1 MKILFVCSGNT
12 CRSPMA
18 EELARVKFADK
29 QLNIEEVASAGIY
42 CGFGEQ
48 ISQNAQTVLEERGIT
63 SYHLSQ
69 PVTRTLADSY
79 DLIVTMTWQHKAAL
93 APFVE
98 EDKLISFREISPM
111 GDIPD
116 PFGGSVDDYRN
127 CLEEIDK
134 ALDYLVEYIG
144 ERNA

>member
-18 EELARVKFADK
+18 EELARVKFANM
-29 QLNIEEVASAGIY
+29 QLDIEEVASAGVY

-48 ISQNAQTVLEERGIT
+48 ISQNAQTVLEERGIK

-69 PVTRTLADSY
+69 PVTRTLADAF

-98 EDKLISFREISPM
+98 EDKLISFREITPM

-116 PFGGSVDDYRN
+116 PYGGSVDDYRK
-127 CLEEIDK
+127 CAEAIDN
-134 ALDYLVEYIG
+134 ALDYLADYI
-144 ERNA
+144 RSMNK